1 MREQARPSPGGALS
15 PIQIERETRI
25 SNHIAPET
33 GWRSLAPIQELLDFP
48 E

>member
-1 MREQARPSPGGALS
+1 M
-15 PIQIERETRI
+15 QIERETRI